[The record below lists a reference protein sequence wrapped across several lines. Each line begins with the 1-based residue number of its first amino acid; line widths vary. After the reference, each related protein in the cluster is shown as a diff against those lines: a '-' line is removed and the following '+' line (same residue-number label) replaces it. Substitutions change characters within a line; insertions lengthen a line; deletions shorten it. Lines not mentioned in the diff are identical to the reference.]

1 MARNQTLQTITPLFG
16 ETWFEK
22 HQRGL
27 LWLLNFPMI
36 RSWFRWCLKIHRC
49 DCRTRITQ
57 IGPNRFS
64 WGDELFRENGR
75 WHLRRTTDFRTH
87 PKFAKRLYYAFRPL
101 WWTLHAWDWFIADR
115 IVPALSW
122 GFDSLTAYP
131 QAGSGGANVTWDGW
145 IGRLGYDE
153 IFTTM
158 NTAAGTHVG
167 TTDATVYLYVQASST
182 TNQFTQNR
190 KLIETFD
197 TSSLGSTA
205 TISAATLSLNT
216 GGTTTTDLGTTPIH
230 IAGATP
236 ASNNTLVIG
245 DYLQCGSTSFSSIA
259 WASIVV
265 GYNDFALNAAG
276 IANINK
282 TEVSRFSTQL
292 EWQINN
298 SFTGTWASG
307 LGTYYTFYMADQTD
321 TIQDPKL
328 VVTYTV
334 SGEEFIPQIQII

>member
-36 RSWFRWCLKIHRC
+36 RSWFRWCLKIHRY

-122 GFDSLTAYP
+122 GFGSLTAYP
-131 QAGSGGANVTWDGW
+131 
-145 IGRLGYDE
+145 
-153 IFTTM
+153 
-158 NTAAGTHVG
+158 
-167 TTDATVYLYVQASST
+167 
-182 TNQFTQNR
+182 
-190 KLIETFD
+190 
-197 TSSLGSTA
+197 
-205 TISAATLSLNT
+205 
-216 GGTTTTDLGTTPIH
+216 
-230 IAGATP
+230 
-236 ASNNTLVIG
+236 
-245 DYLQCGSTSFSSIA
+245 
-259 WASIVV
+259 
-265 GYNDFALNAAG
+265 DFALNAAG

-282 TEVSRFSTQL
+282 TGVSRFSTQL

-298 SFTGTWASG
+298 SFTGTWASE
-307 LGTYYTFYMADQTD
+307 LGTYYAFYMADQTN
-321 TIQDPKL
+321 TEPKL